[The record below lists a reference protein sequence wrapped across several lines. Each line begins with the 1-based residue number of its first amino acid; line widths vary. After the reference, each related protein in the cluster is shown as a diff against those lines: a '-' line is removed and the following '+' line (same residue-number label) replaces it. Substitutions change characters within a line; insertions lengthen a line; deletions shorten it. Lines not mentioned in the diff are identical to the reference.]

1 MVNLITNIPDDIK
14 IETSYNFITEIPQ
27 DIKLE
32 LSNGTLTL
40 KSGSVITNPDGTQ
53 LQTGVD
59 NSVTISTNGVYII
72 FAVANS
78 GSISTYSAEGVI
90 KSGSSLPESGT
101 FGSIF
106 YNTSDN
112 KIYIYTTQWNIW
124 SVSFPIA
131 KVTVS
136 NGAISSI
143 DQVFNGVGYIGH
155 HAFVLPGIK
164 GVYPNGSLNQSFT
177 TNSLA
182 IREMSIGQLVTG
194 IDRAIATN
202 AVWGGYKEVN
212 KYADADFTKGWIRY
226 YVKADNKIYTY
237 NGSSV
242 IQENSTPLLFYNYD
256 GTSVTKFEIN
266 DKPVEGVLIIKAGSI
281 LTKPDGTQSQT
292 VNDIFPSPLTTMN
305 DVRIVFTNGIN
316 YITAVQLNSVIC
328 SPTAPTI
335 ASLIWFN
342 TTNNKFYTGGV
353 GNWAVSNLFLPVAII
368 TVSDG
373 VVVSIDKV
381 FNGFGYFG
389 NPNLSKTLFALPK
402 VRGLILEGRDIDG
415 NPKYREITNNALIIR
430 NNYNGEYASL
440 MAYND
445 NYYGI
450 ELSEKPVYSDVA
462 NIFVKQP
469 NITPFYY
476 DFNFFDMNLESKEL
490 DCSIIGLSQYANSP
504 KFETLRKELVDIFN
518 QVSTIQS
525 FYDYVFNLKTA
536 TGYGLDIWGGILDQD
551 RYFTYY
557 NYGTNQYEVVY
568 LKGGQ
573 TVDGI
578 IYSDEEIENMYR
590 LILFLKAMSY
600 ISNASIAKL
609 NEMLQFYFEGRGL
622 AYVYEYGTM
631 KIRYVFRFYLSNLE
645 KAIFESDLMPNPTG
659 VLVDFEYL
667 PKGAYFGFFVNGKVA
682 TDQPYAPM
690 DQKPFYW

>member
-1 MVNLITNIPDDIK
+1 MVNLITNIPD
-14 IETSYNFITEIPQ
+14 

-40 KSGSVITNPDGTQ
+40 KSGSVITFPNGTQ
-53 LQTGVD
+53 YQFSADKTLSTPVYSGTTSAYVFC
-59 NSVTISTNGVYII
+59 NSSGFPGQVFADAVVT
-72 FAVANS
+72 
-78 GSISTYSAEGVI
+78 
-90 KSGSSLPESGT
+90 SGSSFPANPSWHSLY
-101 FGSIF
+101 

-112 KIYIYTTQWNIW
+112 KIYMYSTNQSAWEVNNLAL
-124 SVSFPIA
+124 PIA
-131 KVTVS
+131 KVTITSGV
-136 NGAISSI
+136 ITSI
-143 DQVFNGVGYIGH
+143 DQVFNGFGYIG
-155 HAFVLPGIK
+155 
-164 GVYPNGSLNQSFT
+164 
-177 TNSLA
+177 NSLF
-182 IREMSIGQLVTG
+182 VT
-194 IDRAIATN
+194 
-202 AVWGGYKEVN
+202 
-212 KYADADFTKGWIRY
+212 
-226 YVKADNKIYTY
+226 
-237 NGSSV
+237 S
-242 IQENSTPLLFYNYD
+242 
-256 GTSVTKFEIN
+256 
-266 DKPVEGVLIIKAGSI
+266 
-281 LTKPDGTQSQT
+281 
-292 VNDIFPSPLTTMN
+292 
-305 DVRIVFTNGIN
+305 
-316 YITAVQLNSVIC
+316 
-328 SPTAPTI
+328 
-335 ASLIWFN
+335 
-342 TTNNKFYTGGV
+342 
-353 GNWAVSNLFLPVAII
+353 
-368 TVSDG
+368 
-373 VVVSIDKV
+373 
-381 FNGFGYFG
+381 
-389 NPNLSKTLFALPK
+389 K

-430 NNYNGEYASL
+430 NNYDGEYASL

-476 DFNFFDMNLESKEL
+476 DFNFFDMDLESKEL

-536 TGYGLDIWGGILDQD
+536 TGYGLDVWGGILDQD

-557 NYGTNQYEVVY
+557 NSGTNQYEVVY

-659 VLVDFEYL
+659 ILVDFEYL
-667 PKGAYFGFFVNGKVA
+667 PKGAYFGFFVDGKVA